1 MISTKRLVSIGIFTA
16 LMIVSVF
23 VKITLGPVPFTLQTL
38 IALMAGIVLG
48 KRDGAIAMLIYTIIG
63 LIGLPVFSGGG
74 GPGYVLAPTFGFIL
88 GFILAAFVS
97 GLLYEKLKIANKYLK
112 GILSTIIGALIV
124 YLPGLIYFYLIMN
137 NVVGKP
143 FTIFGAISV
152 AMLPFLIPDL
162 VKGIIA
168 GILGVIINNALFNRQ
183 LKDKE

>member
-88 GFILAAFVS
+88 GFI
-97 GLLYEKLKIANKYLK
+97 I
-112 GILSTIIGALIV
+112 ILISIII
-124 YLPGLIYFYLIMN
+124 
-137 NVVGKP
+137 
-143 FTIFGAISV
+143 
-152 AMLPFLIPDL
+152 
-162 VKGIIA
+162 
-168 GILGVIINNALFNRQ
+168 
-183 LKDKE
+183 